1 MMVLMTETGKTERES
16 GGMVRCKDRELG
28 LDISSIFTDCISGS
42 LYASKQRSPVGK
54 WMWDFPGDTD
64 GCWLRGRGRTHP
76 DRECSVSQAVGK
88 EEFD

>member
-42 LYASKQRSPVGK
+42 LDAKQFSSSWWTPTV
-54 WMWDFPGDTD
+54 FYNLLT
-64 GCWLRGRGRTHP
+64 T
-76 DRECSVSQAVGK
+76 Q
-88 EEFD
+88 F